1 MIEIDE
7 AVETEVPPGE
17 VFDFIA
23 DPYNHVK
30 FTPSL
35 MDISDVE
42 ETDVGKRG
50 NYAFKMVGA
59 RMEGRFE
66 DETFDPPTE
75 RRYELTGDIEGT
87 VAWQVEEVDD
97 RSRVRYRSSIDP
109 PGPDLLNTLTDP
121 VAERFLT
128 RDAASTLENLT
139 VLLAEVEGKGGVSR
153 RCPDTRRLTAGR
165 TRFYASAVNDG

>member
-7 AVETEVPPGE
+7 TVETEVPPGE

-35 MDISDVE
+35 MDVSDVE
-42 ETDVGKRG
+42 ETDVGKAG
-50 NYAFKMVGA
+50 NYAFKMIGT

-66 DETFDPPTE
+66 DVAFDRPTE
-75 RRYELTGDIEGT
+75 RRYELSGDIGGF
-87 VAWQVEEVDD
+87 VAWHIDDVDGG
-97 RSRVRYRSSIDP
+97 SRVRYRSEIDP
-109 PGPDLLNTLTDP
+109 PGPDLLDTLTDP

-128 RDAASTLENLT
+128 REAKSTLENLT
-139 VLLAEVEGKGGVSR
+139 VLLEESEVE
-153 RCPDTRRLTAGR
+153 A
-165 TRFYASAVNDG
+165 

>member
-42 ETDVGKRG
+42 AGDVGKQG

-59 RMEGRFE
+59 RMEGRFD
-66 DETFDPPTE
+66 DETFDPPNE
-75 RRYELTGDIEGT
+75 RRYELSGDIEGS

-97 RSRVRYRSSIDP
+97 GSRVRYRSSIDP
-109 PGPDLLNTLTDP
+109 PGPDLLESLTDP
-121 VAERFLT
+121 VAKRFLT
-128 RDAASTLENLT
+128 REAESTLENLT
-139 VLLAEVEGKGGVSR
+139 VLLEEAEVE
-153 RCPDTRRLTAGR
+153 A
-165 TRFYASAVNDG
+165 